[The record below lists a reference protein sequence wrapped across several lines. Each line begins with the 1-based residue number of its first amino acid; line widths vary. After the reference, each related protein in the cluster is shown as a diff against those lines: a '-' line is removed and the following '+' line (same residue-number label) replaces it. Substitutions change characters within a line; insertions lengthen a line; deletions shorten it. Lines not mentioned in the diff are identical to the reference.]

1 MTSEDMTQNFLSGGS
16 VSIGILSTAH
26 VHTDAYAEKLAKFDD
41 IDFVGIAAEDAEDGR
56 TTASR
61 HDTTYMEIDNL
72 LAQADG
78 VVICSPNTTHLDWIR
93 LAADAGV
100 DLLCEKPVAPE
111 YETAL
116 EIVRLCESANIN
128 AGVCMPLRFN
138 PLACEAYKAFKE
150 GAVGDLRYITGTN
163 RGMMPGG
170 WFIDP
175 ELSGGGAVMDH
186 TVHILNAVRW
196 ITDLEVTEVYAEVD
210 SLMYDIPVEDVN
222 VLSMKLEDGTPFTL
236 DGSWSRPKEWDTWGD
251 ISLELLGNEGTLGF
265 DSTELAMTVTKD
277 SGDEPGIQSVGFGPD
292 SNAKLIRDF
301 VEAIHTDRAPRTT
314 IRDGAAEVA
323 VIEAAYESAE
333 HGKPVTVEY

>member
-1 MTSEDMTQNFLSGGS
+1 MTTEDVAQNSRSEGS

-26 VHTDAYAEKLAKFDD
+26 VHTDAYAEKLATFDD
-41 IDFVGIAAEDAEDGR
+41 VDFVGIATEDAEDGR
-56 TTASR
+56 ATASR
-61 HDTTYMEIDNL
+61 YDTIYMETDDL
-72 LAQADG
+72 LARADG
-78 VVICSPNTTHLDWIR
+78 VVICSPNATHLDWIR
-93 LAADAGV
+93 LAVDAGV
-100 DLLCEKPVAPE
+100 DLLCEKPVAPK

-116 EIVRLCESANIN
+116 EIAELCESANIN
-128 AGVCMPLRFN
+128 AGVCMPLRFD
-138 PLACEAYKAFKE
+138 PLTCEAYDAFKE

-163 RGMMPGG
+163 RGMMPDG

-210 SLMYDIPVEDVN
+210 SLVYDIPVEDVN
-222 VLSMKLEDGTPFTL
+222 VLSMELEDGTPFTL

-251 ISLELLGNEGTLGF
+251 VSLELLGTEGTLGF

-277 SGDEPGIQSVGFGPD
+277 SGDDPGIQSVGFGTD

-301 VEAIHTDRAPRTT
+301 VEAVATDRAPRTT
-314 IRDGAAEVA
+314 IRDGATEVA

-333 HGKPVTVEY
+333 HGKPVSVEY